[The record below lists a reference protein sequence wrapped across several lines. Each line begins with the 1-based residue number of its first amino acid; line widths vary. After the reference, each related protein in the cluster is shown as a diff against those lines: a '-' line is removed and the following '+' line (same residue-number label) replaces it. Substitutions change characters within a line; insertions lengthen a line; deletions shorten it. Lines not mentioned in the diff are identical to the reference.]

1 VFSPVSVKNIQ
12 NPCASKPSICQ
23 DLFSNWSIY
32 LTALH
37 MIGQSKMNERL
48 HDMTPNEMLL
58 DVSVSAQKKEKKKR
72 NTTKIAF

>member
-1 VFSPVSVKNIQ
+1 
-12 NPCASKPSICQ
+12 
-23 DLFSNWSIY
+23 
-32 LTALH
+32 